1 MKSHFVKKHAQ
12 SARATLN
19 TALFS
24 IALAGALLLNGPSF
38 AQYAQTQYKAPP
50 PSPPQADR
58 QDPAAVPA
66 PSPVPAPSAVSP
78 SASDWRAAR
87 LIGATMTDTLG
98 NSIGTVQDIV
108 IDGDGKVVAVLVSV
122 GGFLGLGET
131 TVAIGLRHLTISSF
145 DEEHLDVKTS
155 LSREAI
161 EQAARLDAETP
172 PVP

>member
-1 MKSHFVKKHAQ
+1 
-12 SARATLN
+12 
-19 TALFS
+19 
-24 IALAGALLLNGPSF
+24 
-38 AQYAQTQYKAPP
+38 
-50 PSPPQADR
+50 
-58 QDPAAVPA
+58 
-66 PSPVPAPSAVSP
+66 
-78 SASDWRAAR
+78 
-87 LIGATMTDTLG
+87 MTDTLG

-145 DEEHLDVKTS
+145 DAEHLDVKTS

-161 EQAARLDAETP
+161 EQAARLDAEAQP